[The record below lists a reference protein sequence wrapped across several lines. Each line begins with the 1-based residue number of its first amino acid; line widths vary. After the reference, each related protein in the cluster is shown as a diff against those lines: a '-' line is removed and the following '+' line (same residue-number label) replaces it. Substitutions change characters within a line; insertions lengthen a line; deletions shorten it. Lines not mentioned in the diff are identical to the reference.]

1 MRKTN
6 ETPITITPLGGLGE
20 IGKNMTVIEWDGNAI
35 IIDAGF
41 KFPDSDLPGID
52 KVIPDMTY
60 ITQIAPK
67 VKAIMLTHGHADH
80 IGGLRYV
87 LERVKAPVYGSELT
101 IGIADEFIPG
111 SVRPVDYRKIEFG
124 KSFHIAGVKFEY
136 IRVNHSI
143 PEGGAI
149 AMHFPQGV
157 VIHSGDFKID
167 FNPIDGFPIDLQR
180 FGDLGLKGVL
190 CLLSDSTNADEE
202 GYTGSESSVGKTFEK
217 LFQTAPG
224 RVIIATFATN
234 LHRLQQIADVAEKY
248 DRKLLIDGKSIIETI
263 RVARRL
269 GYFKINDALM
279 VTPEQADKL
288 PPNKVVIVTTGS
300 QGEPMSGMSK
310 IASATH
316 PKIRILKTD
325 TVCLSADPI
334 PGNETLVSK
343 IVSSLLKL
351 GANVLYRSVDKVHV
365 SGHGSQEEMKIL
377 LALTKPKYFI
387 PVHGEYK
394 HLWFHSQIAHELGV
408 AKENIFLC
416 ENGDQIQLTSSK
428 GRIAKK
434 IPASSVY
441 IDGASVGDIGTAVL
455 KERTKLSKDGFMSI
469 SLGVSML
476 SREVIAGPEIF
487 SQGFIYLRDSS
498 DIVDELKQ
506 VIANS
511 AKNWKGNK
519 GTPDQLKKMV
529 RDKVSDYL
537 FDNKH
542 SNPIITVSVLSL

>member
-1 MRKTN
+1 MRKTQ

-20 IGKNMTVIEWDGNAI
+20 IGKNMTVIEWDSSAI

-52 KVIPDMTY
+52 KVIPDLTY
-60 ITQIAPK
+60 ISQIASK
-67 VKAIMLTHGHADH
+67 VKAIFLTHGHADH

-87 LERVKAPVYGSELT
+87 LEKVKAPVYGSELT

-124 KSFHIAGVKFEY
+124 KSFHIANVKFEY

-157 VIHSGDFKID
+157 VVHSGDFKID
-167 FNPIDGFPIDLQR
+167 LNPIDNHAIDLQR
-180 FGDLGLKGVL
+180 FGELGLKGVL

-202 GYTGSESSVGKTFEK
+202 GYTGSESTVGKTFDK
-217 LFQTAPG
+217 LFQTSPG
-224 RVIIATFATN
+224 RVIVATFATN
-234 LHRLQQIADVAEKY
+234 LHRLQQIAEVTEKY
-248 DRKLLIDGKSIIETI
+248 GRKLLIDGKSIIETI
-263 RVARRL
+263 RVAKRL
-269 GYFKINDALM
+269 GYFKMNDAIV

-288 PPNKVVIVTTGS
+288 PANKVVVVTTGS

-316 PKIRILKTD
+316 PKIRIIKND
-325 TVCLSADPI
+325 TVILSADPI

-351 GANVLYRSVDKVHV
+351 GATVLYRRIDGIHV

-377 LALTKPKYFI
+377 LALTRPKFFI
-387 PVHGEYK
+387 PVHGEFK
-394 HLWFHSQIAHELGV
+394 HLWFHSQIAQELGI
-408 AKENIFLC
+408 AKENVFLC
-416 ENGDQIQLTSSK
+416 ENGDQIQITSAK
-428 GRIAKK
+428 GKIAKK
-434 IPASSVY
+434 VPASSVY
-441 IDGASVGDIGTAVL
+441 IDGASVGDIGTSVL
-455 KERTKLSKDGFMSI
+455 KERTKLSRDGFMSI
-469 SLGVSML
+469 TLGVSML
-476 SREVIAGPEIF
+476 SREVIAGPEIA
-487 SQGFIYLRDSS
+487 SQGFIFMRDSNGF
-498 DIVDELKQ
+498 VDE
-506 VIANS
+506 I
-511 AKNWKGNK
+511 KNVVTNAVKTWKSNK
-519 GTPDQLKKMV
+519 GTQDQLKKSI

-542 SNPIITVSVLSL
+542 SNPIITVSVLSF